1 MAARLQEIK
10 RKLTDLKKD
19 LGSGVGVQG
28 LLFAAKEANVAGVTR
43 DIVKNFLSTDSA
55 AQIFK
60 PPPQSKGATVSE
72 APGFRIQAEA

>member
-60 PPPQSKGATVSE
+60 PPPECETLVLRS
-72 APGFRIQAEA
+72 R